1 MFFSRYAEC
10 VEGASGSK
18 RQEKDIVHSP
28 EDFSWACGAGVRRS
42 GPFSFCPQFISYFG
56 LIPEQEAKIRQIC
69 SSETIKSSSLGLNL
83 SGADSPAAR
92 LDSVLKWCW
101 RRRVRR
107 SLITELEAFTSGT
120 DEAASALLHTML
132 SFLTEEQT
140 LTLLRFFREKERYEG
155 VDVKCVGEE

>member
-1 MFFSRYAEC
+1 M
-10 VEGASGSK
+10 
-18 RQEKDIVHSP
+18 
-28 EDFSWACGAGVRRS
+28 
-42 GPFSFCPQFISYFG
+42 
-56 LIPEQEAKIRQIC
+56 
-69 SSETIKSSSLGLNL
+69 
-83 SGADSPAAR
+83 
-92 LDSVLKWCW
+92 LKWCW
-101 RRRVRR
+101 RRRVRH